1 MNQNSMM
8 YGDSKF
14 SIVSNSIKSDPF
26 TFFDLDTL
34 TNMEKDVKVPLGM
47 CIVPW
52 NTTQIEKFTLYVL
65 SIAHP
70 VLLQTTR
77 SEYSYT
83 INTLFGT
90 QDVKR
95 NTFY

>member
-1 MNQNSMM
+1 
-8 YGDSKF
+8 
-14 SIVSNSIKSDPF
+14 
-26 TFFDLDTL
+26 
-34 TNMEKDVKVPLGM
+34 M

-90 QDVKR
+90 QDVRVTR

>member
-14 SIVSNSIKSDPF
+14 SIVSNSIKSS
-26 TFFDLDTL
+26 FFDLDTL

-52 NTTQIEKFTLYVL
+52 NTTQIKKFTLYVL

-90 QDVKR
+90 QDVTR

>member
-1 MNQNSMM
+1 
-8 YGDSKF
+8 
-14 SIVSNSIKSDPF
+14 
-26 TFFDLDTL
+26 
-34 TNMEKDVKVPLGM
+34 MEKDVKVSLGM

-52 NTTQIEKFTLYVL
+52 NTTQIKKFTLYVL

-90 QDVKR
+90 QDVRVTR

>member
-1 MNQNSMM
+1 
-8 YGDSKF
+8 
-14 SIVSNSIKSDPF
+14 
-26 TFFDLDTL
+26 
-34 TNMEKDVKVPLGM
+34 MEKDVKVPLGM

-90 QDVKR
+90 QDVRVTR

>member
-26 TFFDLDTL
+26 FDLDTL

-52 NTTQIEKFTLYVL
+52 IQHKLKNLRYM
-65 SIAHP
+65 
-70 VLLQTTR
+70 
-77 SEYSYT
+77 Y
-83 INTLFGT
+83 
-90 QDVKR
+90 
-95 NTFY
+95 

>member
-1 MNQNSMM
+1 
-8 YGDSKF
+8 
-14 SIVSNSIKSDPF
+14 
-26 TFFDLDTL
+26 
-34 TNMEKDVKVPLGM
+34 MEKDVKVPLARYVY
-47 CIVPW
+47 CSLD
-52 NTTQIEKFTLYVL
+52 TTQIEKFTLYVL

-90 QDVKR
+90 QDVTR
-95 NTFY
+95 NTFYYVVTSLSKFDHTSKTYCCVPYQLQIYDNSLT

>member
-47 CIVPW
+47 CIVP
-52 NTTQIEKFTLYVL
+52 
-65 SIAHP
+65 
-70 VLLQTTR
+70 
-77 SEYSYT
+77 
-83 INTLFGT
+83 LFLGI
-90 QDVKR
+90 QHKLKNLR
-95 NTFY
+95 YMY